1 MTQVRRTTAGPRTVF
16 LFQWPGWNCGISD
29 WIRPNDTSSNHCRKK
44 EEVCQH
50 EPMVRLP
57 KLSLERSLFYRGK
70 SQANHG
76 EHNKNEYTWDEH
88 ELQCPLR
95 KAQRC
100 VNEAHSARGYH
111 ATGNNG
117 LALGQLLLSGVCAQ
131 NGVVQKRVGVEKL
144 GFRCERPNFWGWK

>member
-1 MTQVRRTTAGPRTVF
+1 MTQVRRTTAGPRTVL

-117 LALGQLLLSGVCAQ
+117 LA
-131 NGVVQKRVGVEKL
+131 VGSIAVIRRLRSEL
-144 GFRCERPNFWGWK
+144 VNERYGDFSTVTR